1 MAITVEIVNA
11 VYVYSGAL
19 NSSPVETVK
28 SRADLTVFS
37 AEVDVTVDEKLSGE
51 LHRCMK
57 KKPPSQL
64 KYSLIYV
71 GRCTNRTLQCPLIGD
86 AKTGKDEYDRSS
98 EEQRNCHS
106 EGESILQ
113 GLHADLEG
121 CVMACITFENLRQQ
135 SLMCN
140 RDQYTRIFIVRAH
153 IMPPISI
160 MDDLT

>member
-1 MAITVEIVNA
+1 MNTVYIC
-11 VYVYSGAL
+11 SGAL
-19 NSSPVETVK
+19 NPSPVETVK
-28 SRADLTVFS
+28 SRVDLTVFS

-71 GRCTNRTLQCPLIGD
+71 GCYTNRTLQCPLIGD

-98 EEQRNCHS
+98 EEQRNS
-106 EGESILQ
+106 YPEGESLLQ
-113 GLHADLEG
+113 GLRADLEG
-121 CVMACITFENLRQQ
+121 CVVACMTLENLRQQ

-140 RDQYTRIFIVRAH
+140 RDKYTRIFIVRAH
-153 IMPPISI
+153 FIMSPLSI
-160 MDDLT
+160 MDDLI